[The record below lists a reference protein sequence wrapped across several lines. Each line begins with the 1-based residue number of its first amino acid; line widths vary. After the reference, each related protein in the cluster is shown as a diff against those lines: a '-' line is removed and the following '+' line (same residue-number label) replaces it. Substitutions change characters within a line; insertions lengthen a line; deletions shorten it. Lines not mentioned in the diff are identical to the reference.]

1 MRPLRALIVEDSEDD
16 AMLLLHELQ
25 RAGYKVTHAVV
36 DTPYALRA
44 ELTNNTWDIIYS
56 DFSMPQFSAF
66 DALALVHNVGIDIPF
81 IIVSGT
87 IGEDRAVTAMKA
99 GAHDYILKGNLKR
112 LIPATEREL
121 REALV
126 RKDNRRADATIHRLA
141 YVDDVTGLPNRARFQ
156 ELIEAAVQEA
166 KKESRCIALLLM
178 DIDRFKEVNDTL
190 GHDRGDVL
198 LKQVGLRLS
207 GVLTSPDIIARI
219 GGDEFGIL
227 LSSLGA
233 VDEIH
238 AIIKKLQDFLA
249 PSFMIDGVPISVEA
263 SIGIAIMPNHAE
275 DPHMLLQMADIA
287 MYRAKRMASNYAIYE
302 PKYNRYSP
310 AQLGLMAELREG
322 INKNQLRLH
331 YQPKLELA
339 TGRVVGLEAL
349 VRWEHPRLG
358 LLYPDKFILT
368 AEQTGLVNPLTRWVL
383 LEALRYCC
391 QQYEQGIELKM
402 NVNLSARSLHD
413 PQLVGMVADA
423 LETTAAKPEY
433 LVLEVTESA
442 IVLDPVRAEETLM
455 ALSKLGV
462 GLSIDDFGTGYT
474 SLASIKRLPINEIK
488 IDRSFILNMLT
499 DNKDAMI
506 VRSVIELGHN
516 LGLTV
521 VAEGIETQ
529 EVLDYLNG
537 LACNEVQG
545 YHICKPITPDQLRTW
560 YAAAPWSIG
569 NTEEDK
575 S

>member
-1 MRPLRALIVEDSEDD
+1 MRKLRALIVEDSEDD
-16 AMLLLHELQ
+16 AWLLLQELKHG
-25 RAGYKVTHAVV
+25 GYDITHARV
-36 DTPYALRA
+36 DTPYAMRA

-121 REALV
+121 REAQG
-126 RKDNRRADATIHRLA
+126 RKEHRKAEKTIYRLA
-141 YVDDVTGLPNRARFQ
+141 YIDQVTGLPNRARFQ
-156 ELIEAAVQEA
+156 ELIEDAVQQA
-166 KKESRCIALLLM
+166 QKDGHSIALLLM
-178 DIDRFKEVNDTL
+178 DMDRFKEVNDTL

-207 GVLTSPDIIARI
+207 GVLSAPDIIARI
-219 GGDEFGIL
+219 GGDEFGVL
-227 LSSLGA
+227 LSRVDA
-233 VDEIH
+233 VSDIH
-238 AIIKKLQDFLA
+238 GTIKKLQDFLA

-263 SIGIAIMPNHAE
+263 SIGVATMPGHAE
-275 DPHMLLQMADIA
+275 DPHELLQFADIA
-287 MYRAKRMASNYAIYE
+287 MYRAKQMASSYAIYE
-302 PKYNRYSP
+302 PGFNLYSP
-310 AQLGLMAELREG
+310 AQLGLMAELREAIG
-322 INKNQLRLH
+322 KNQLRLH

-391 QQYEQGIELKM
+391 QQYEKGIGLRM

-413 PQLVGMVADA
+413 PHLVGMVADS
-423 LETTAAKPEY
+423 LKTTGAKPEY

-442 IVLDPVRAEETLM
+442 IVLDPVKAEQTLI
-455 ALSKLGV
+455 ALSELGV

-474 SLASIKRLPINEIK
+474 SLASIKRLPISEIK
-488 IDRSFILNMLT
+488 IDRSFIFNMLT

-529 EVLDYLNG
+529 EVLDHLHK
-537 LACNEVQG
+537 LKCNEVQG
-545 YHICKPITPDQLRTW
+545 YHICRPITPDQLHKW
-560 YAAAPWSIG
+560 YSSAPWSIG
-569 NTEEDK
+569 EDEDT
-575 S
+575 

>member
-1 MRPLRALIVEDSEDD
+1 MKPLRALIVEDSEDD
-16 AMLLLHELQ
+16 AWLLLQELQ
-25 RAGYKVTHAVV
+25 RGGYELTHSRV
-36 DTPYALRA
+36 DTPGAMHT
-44 ELTNNTWDIIYS
+44 ELTSNTWDIVYS

-66 DALALVHNVGIDIPF
+66 DALALLHSVGTDIPF

-121 REALV
+121 REAMGRREH
-126 RKDNRRADATIHRLA
+126 RKAEETIYRLA
-141 YVDDVTGLPNRARFQ
+141 YVDQVTGLPNRARFQ
-156 ELIEAAVQEA
+156 ELIGDAVKEAQ
-166 KKESRCIALLLM
+166 KDGHCIALLLM

-198 LKQVGLRLS
+198 LKQVGLRLN
-207 GVLTSPDIIARI
+207 GVLNAPDIISRI

-227 LSSLGA
+227 LSRVEGVS
-233 VDEIH
+233 EIRET
-238 AIIKKLQDFLA
+238 IKRLQDFLA
-249 PSFMIDGVPISVEA
+249 PAFMIDGVPISVEA
-263 SIGIAIMPNHAE
+263 SIGVATMPGNAE
-275 DPHMLLQMADIA
+275 DPHELLQFADIA
-287 MYRAKRMASNYAIYE
+287 MYRAKQMASSYAIYE
-302 PKYNRYSP
+302 PEFNLYSP
-310 AQLGLMAELREG
+310 AQLGLMAELREAIG
-322 INKNQLRLH
+322 KNQLRLH

-391 QQYEQGIELKM
+391 QQFEQGIELRM

-413 PQLVGMVADA
+413 PQMVAMVADA
-423 LETTAAKPEY
+423 LKTTGAKPEY

-442 IVLDPVRAEETLM
+442 IVLDPVRAEETLI
-455 ALSKLGV
+455 ALSELGV

-474 SLASIKRLPINEIK
+474 SLASIKRLPISEIK
-488 IDRSFILNMLT
+488 IDRSFIFNMLT

-529 EVLDYLNG
+529 EVLDHLHK

-545 YHICKPITPDQLRTW
+545 YHICRPITPDQLHKW
-560 YAAAPWSIG
+560 YSSAPWSIG
-569 NTEEDK
+569 SNEQET
-575 S
+575 